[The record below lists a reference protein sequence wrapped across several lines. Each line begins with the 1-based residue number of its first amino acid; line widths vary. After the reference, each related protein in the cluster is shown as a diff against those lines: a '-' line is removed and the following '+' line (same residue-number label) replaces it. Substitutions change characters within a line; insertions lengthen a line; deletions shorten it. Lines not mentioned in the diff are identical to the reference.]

1 MRAFIVR
8 PFGTK
13 RGMDFDHV
21 GETLIGAALTQCGIE
36 GRTTSEIMSPGNI
49 RESMFELLLTAD
61 IVIADVTLHNANV
74 YYELGIRHALRDR
87 ITVLLR
93 GVGGELAELAPDA
106 VPFDLLTDRYVAYP
120 IGNPAEALGKL
131 VAAISQ
137 GSASSA
143 SDSPVFKLLPKL
155 RAPSPDDFLAVPVG
169 FKECADRAIDRAS
182 KYAGT
187 DTRDLYWGD
196 LALLAREARSFP
208 WARAGLRL
216 IGRKQFDHKRHV
228 GARATWEAILRN
240 DESDLEANL
249 KLSTIYQKLG
259 NYNASNDAVERIRA
273 RTDLAPKLR
282 AEEQALLGSNL
293 KVQWLESLKASPPE
307 STLESALF
315 ADSLKAYEEGFRA
328 DRNHYYSAINALA
341 LTVIRRELAE
351 RYPQQWELGQPDD
364 DTFEPGEMASRE
376 LNRVKERIEC
386 LKAGVALALE
396 SADEFEAEQN
406 AVWRAFTAA
415 DLRCLV
421 SSDPR
426 KVGLGYR
433 QVIEKYRDAF
443 PFAIDS
449 ARAQLNLL
457 QTVGVL
463 NDNVAAGLA
472 AFPPVVKAQAG
483 APASARGRIV
493 LFAGHCVDSSGRQNP
508 RFPRTPEAKQAAA
521 QAIDTRLQRVRARPG
536 GVALGMAS
544 GRSGGDILFH
554 EACKASGIATWL
566 YLARPSA
573 YFTNVAVNPAD
584 DDWASRFYTL
594 LDERGEACRVLQDL
608 DPDADPQAGL
618 PKWFAQQP
626 PYDVWHRNSAWMLF
640 NALAFGPDR
649 VTMILLW
656 DKDPAGDDSGVTK
669 RLVDLAEEIGVE
681 VDVIDSKT
689 VFGLA

>member
-21 GETLIGAALTQCGIE
+21 GETLIDAALTQCGIE

-61 IVIADVTLHNANV
+61 IVIADMTLHNANV

-120 IGNPAEALGKL
+120 IGNPAEALDKL

-137 GSASSA
+137 GSASSV

-169 FKECADRAIDRAS
+169 FKECADRAIERAS
-182 KYAGT
+182 KYAATG
-187 DTRDLYWGD
+187 TRDLYWGD

-216 IGRKQFDHKRHV
+216 IGRKQFDHQRHV

-259 NYNASNDAVERIRA
+259 NFNESNDAVERIRS
-273 RTDLAPKLR
+273 RTDLPPSLR
-282 AEEQALLGSNL
+282 AEKQALLGSNL
-293 KVQWLESLKASPPE
+293 KAQWLESLKASPPE
-307 STLESALF
+307 STLESGLF
-315 ADSLKAYEEGFRA
+315 ADSLAAYEEGFRA
-328 DRNHYYSAINALA
+328 DRNHYYSAINAVA
-341 LTVIRRELAE
+341 LRVIQRELAQL
-351 RYPQQWELGQPDD
+351 YPQQWELSQPDD
-364 DTFEPGEMASRE
+364 DSLEPAEMASRE
-376 LNRVKERIEC
+376 LNRVKERIDS

-396 SADEFEAEQN
+396 SADQTEKEKN

-433 QVIEKYRDAF
+433 QVVEKYKDVS
-443 PFAIDS
+443 PIAINS
-449 ARAQLNLL
+449 ARAQLILL

-463 NDNVAAGLA
+463 RDNVAAGLA
-472 AFPPVVKAQAG
+472 AFPPVDTAQAE
-483 APASARGRIV
+483 APAGARSRIV
-493 LFAGHCVDSSGRQNP
+493 LFAGHCVDDAGRKNP
-508 RFPRTPEAKQAAA
+508 RFPRTPEARQAAA
-521 QAIDTRLQRVRARPG
+521 QAIGKRLQRVCERPG
-536 GVALGMAS
+536 GVELGMAS

-554 EACKASGIATWL
+554 EACKASGVATWM
-566 YLARPSA
+566 YLARPRAS
-573 YFTNVAVNPAD
+573 FTNLAVRPAD
-584 DDWASRFYTL
+584 GFDTL
-594 LDERGEACRVLQDL
+594 YDELGATCRVLLDL
-608 DPDADPQAGL
+608 DPDADPQVGL

-626 PYDVWHRNSAWMLF
+626 PYDVWHRNSVWMLF

-649 VTMILLW
+649 VTLILLW
-656 DKDPAGDDSGVTK
+656 DKDPAGDDPGVTK
-669 RLVDLAEEIGVE
+669 KLVDLAEEIGVE
-681 VDVIDSKT
+681 VDIIDSKT
-689 VFGLA
+689 VF